1 MLRLVCECCGG
12 YFGSKVWHST
22 SKYRRVIWQCNKK
35 FKNGDKCTTP
45 HLYEDYIKESFVT
58 AMNKILANRNEII
71 RNCMLLCSEFLQADD
86 LQEKIDAIEEQKIE
100 LSEKIRKLIQAHKM
114 KPMAAEDYYRECNTL
129 NAAYSELETR
139 QSVFQ
144 NRKEELLVKQKFIR
158 DFIES
163 LKSQDAFITEFSE
176 TLWLKSIDHVT
187 ICTDENLIF
196 CFRDGTEVK
205 I

>member
-1 MLRLVCECCGG
+1 M
-12 YFGSKVWHST
+12 
-22 SKYRRVIWQCNKK
+22 
-35 FKNGDKCTTP
+35 
-45 HLYEDYIKESFVT
+45 
-58 AMNKILANRNEII
+58 
-71 RNCMLLCSEFLQADD
+71 
-86 LQEKIDAIEEQKIE
+86 
-100 LSEKIRKLIQAHKM
+100 SEKIRKLIQAHKM
-114 KPMAAEDYYRECNTL
+114 KPMVAEDYYRECNTL
-129 NAAYSELETR
+129 NTAYSELETR
-139 QSVFQ
+139 QSSFQ

-176 TLWLKSIDHVT
+176 ILWLKSIDHVT